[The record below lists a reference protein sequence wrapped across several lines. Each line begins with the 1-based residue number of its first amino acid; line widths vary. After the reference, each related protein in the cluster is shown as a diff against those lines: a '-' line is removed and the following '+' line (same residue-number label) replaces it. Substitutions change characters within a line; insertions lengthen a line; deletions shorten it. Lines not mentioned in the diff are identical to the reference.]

1 MDLEDDVQYEAF
13 QKQLRV
19 DSMKCAEGNRRAGGI
34 QTQEAPV
41 KMIHEFIVVAKS
53 AKQIQDEFVDETF
66 LLLFGVSVPGTL
78 VGAVTSQS
86 QQKKPFFAALCT
98 VSTKL
103 PIRNVSLY
111 ETSDLQRWS
120 LRNSR
125 SATLVS
131 TKLPIRNVGLYE
143 TPDPQRWSLQNFRSA
158 TLVSTKLPIR
168 NVGLYKTSNPQRWS
182 LRNSRSTTL
191 VSTKLPIHNVGLY
204 ETPDPQRW
212 SLRNSRSTTL
222 VSTKL
227 PICNVGLYKTP
238 DPQRQS
244 LQNSPSTLSVTFW
257 GELKTRRDIALH
269 RARSGLVPGEDALD
283 IVAHTFLSA
292 LTEEQILKM
301 GLEEF
306 LRHGERQHTTRNRGN
321 DFLALKLAKLQPHI
335 LLHPNKETAI
345 PAMLGVQGEE
355 KAGKGG
361 LKTALEDIRY
371 LQGSTNTEIR
381 KLLSPT
387 QGFSVRRY
395 QCSYSQFTIP
405 LPFTSTLPTTTQT
418 SALLLGRATRKG
430 KIQLAVWQISAEG
443 FAKDPEGTQAT

>member
-53 AKQIQDEFVDETF
+53 AKQIQDELVDETF

-78 VGAVTSQS
+78 VGAS

-103 PIRNVSLY
+103 PIRNVSLYETSDPQRICNVGLY

-143 TPDPQRWSLQNFRSA
+143 TPDPQRWSLQNSRYATLVSTKLPIHNVGLYKTPDPQRWSLQNSRST

-168 NVGLYKTSNPQRWS
+168 NVGLY
-182 LRNSRSTTL
+182 
-191 VSTKLPIHNVGLY
+191 
-204 ETPDPQRW
+204 E
-212 SLRNSRSTTL
+212 
-222 VSTKL
+222 
-227 PICNVGLYKTP
+227 TP

-257 GELKTRRDIALH
+257 GELKMRRDIALH

-306 LRHGERQHTTRNRGN
+306 LRHGERKSSKLKNRGN

-361 LKTALEDIRY
+361 LKTNEYLRQALEDIRY
-371 LQGSTNTEIR
+371 LQGSTNTEIC